1 MASPPDRGRIA
12 GWLAHPLVITVVSA
26 LLASVLIPLFTR
38 QWQDRQKELD
48 LKRDLVETIAGSST
62 STVRSGISL
71 ALGHISAAGGDQ
83 DEQAGEVYPRLS
95 NTWLVQRAITR
106 STISTYFPGQEDCW
120 YRYSDMLTSYLSL
133 AAGGKRGHSGAV
145 GEIRTFV
152 DQTRHTCQRVGDLP
166 EVVQARYATLASRI
180 KWADLVAKS
189 KPGFGGSYA
198 ALGELL
204 LIGKD
209 GIVKSIVA
217 AEARGYYHGLF
228 H

>member
-1 MASPPDRGRIA
+1 VAAPQDRGRIA
-12 GWLAHPLVITVVSA
+12 GWLAHPLVVAALSA

-48 LKRDLVETIAGSST
+48 LKRSLVESIAGSST
-62 STVRSGISL
+62 TAVRSAISL
-71 ALGHISAAGGDQ
+71 ALGHVRAAGGDQ
-83 DEQAGEVYPRLS
+83 GERAGEVYPRLS
-95 NTWLVQRAITR
+95 NTWLIQRAITR
-106 STISTYFPGQEDCW
+106 STIGTYFPGQEDCW

-145 GEIRTFV
+145 SEIRSFIGE
-152 DQTRHTCQRVGDLP
+152 TRDTCQRVGDLP
-166 EVVQARYATLASRI
+166 NVVQARYATLLSRI
-180 KWADLVAKS
+180 KWPDLVSTS
-189 KPGFGGSYA
+189 KPGFDGSYS

-217 AEARGYYHGLF
+217 ADARGYYHGF
-228 H
+228 V